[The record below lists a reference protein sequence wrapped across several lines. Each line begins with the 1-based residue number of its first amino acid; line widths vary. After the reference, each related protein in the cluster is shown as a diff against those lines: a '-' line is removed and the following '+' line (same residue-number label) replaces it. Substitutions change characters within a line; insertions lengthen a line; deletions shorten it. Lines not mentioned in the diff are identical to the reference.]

1 MTIAMGAANER
12 VFRDM
17 VRDLEAAGRSPRTV
31 EAYHAALLSLE
42 RHLAPGEGAADLL
55 AVRKADV
62 TGWLRALQETHAADS
77 VVSYFT
83 SARRFYN
90 WAVAEEV
97 LPASPFARVTPPAPS
112 GKPVPVPTP
121 QDLQKLLRACEG
133 KGIWELR
140 DTAIIRLFCET
151 GGPRLSEVA
160 LLELSQVDLKEDYVT
175 VTGKTG
181 WRGFP
186 LSARTARAISRY
198 LRARDRHPLAAGT
211 TRVWLAPKGPLTPNG
226 IGQMVRRRARQ
237 AGIAHLHPHQMR
249 HYAAHTAKAA
259 GMSDQD
265 AMVLHGWKTTR
276 MLARYGAAL
285 SGQRAAD
292 ASRRLALGNQL

>member
-1 MTIAMGAANER
+1 MTILMSDRNEH

-17 VRDLEAAGRSPRTV
+17 TRDLEAAGRSAKTIS
-31 EAYHAALLSLE
+31 AYHQALLSLQ
-42 RHLAPGEGAADLL
+42 RHLEAAGAGTDLL
-55 AVRKADV
+55 AVAKADV
-62 TGWLRALQETHAADS
+62 TGWLRALQQTHAPDS

-97 LPASPFARVTPPAPS
+97 LAASPFARVTPPAPS
-112 GKPVPVPTP
+112 GRPVPVPDAG
-121 QDLQKLLRACEG
+121 DLQKLLRACEG
-133 KGIWELR
+133 KGLYELR

-160 LLELSQVDLKEDYVT
+160 LLELGQVDLRGDYVT
-175 VTGKTG
+175 VNGKTG

-186 LSARTARAISRY
+186 LSARTARAVSRY
-198 LRARDRHPLAAGT
+198 LRARDRHRMAAET
-211 TRVWLAPKGPLTPNG
+211 PRVWLAPKGPLTPDG
-226 IGQMVRRRARQ
+226 TGKMVRRRCRQ
-237 AGIAHLHPHQMR
+237 VGITPLHPHQLR

-265 AMVLHGWKTTR
+265 VMVLHGWSTTR

>member
-1 MTIAMGAANER
+1 MTTLMSEANER
-12 VFRDM
+12 VFREM
-17 VRDLEAAGRSPRTV
+17 VRDLEAAGRSARTI
-31 EAYHAALLSLE
+31 EAYHFALLSLQ
-42 RHLAPGEGAADLL
+42 RHLAYGEGGTDLL
-55 AVRKADV
+55 AVRKHDV

-77 VVSYFT
+77 VVSYYT

-97 LPASPFARVTPPAPS
+97 LPASPFARVTPPSPS
-112 GKPVPVPTP
+112 GKPVAVPDP
-121 QDLQKLLRACEG
+121 EDLRRLLKACEG

-160 LLELSQVDLKEDYVT
+160 LLELGQVDLAHDYVT
-175 VTGKTG
+175 VNGKTG

-186 LSARTARAISRY
+186 LSARTARALSRY
-198 LRARDRHPLAAGT
+198 LRARDRHPLAAETG
-211 TRVWLAPKGPLTPNG
+211 RLWLAPKGPLTPNG
-226 IGQMVRRRARQ
+226 IGQMVRRRARE
-237 AGIAHLHPHQMR
+237 AGIPHLHPHQLR

-265 AMVLHGWKTTR
+265 VMVLHGWSTTR

>member
-1 MTIAMGAANER
+1 MTVLMGDANER

-17 VRDLEAAGRSPRTV
+17 VRDLEAAGRSARTI
-31 EAYHAALLSLE
+31 EAYHFALLSLE
-42 RHLAPGEGAADLL
+42 RHLALGGGCTDLL
-55 AVRKADV
+55 RVGKHDV

-97 LPASPFARVTPPAPS
+97 LPASPFARVTPPSPS
-112 GKPVPVPTP
+112 GKPVPVPGA
-121 QDLQKLLRACEG
+121 QDLRRLLKACEG

-160 LLELSQVDLKEDYVT
+160 LLELGQVDLREDYVT
-175 VTGKTG
+175 VNGKTG

-186 LSARTARAISRY
+186 LSAKTARAISRY

-226 IGQMVRRRARQ
+226 VGQMVRRRGRD
-237 AGIAHLHPHQMR
+237 AGIDVHPHQLR